1 MQLLRSDEA
10 QSPHAQ
16 AQVLPASKAL
26 LLLEVHTD
34 GLSSTSR
41 DRGHWPEII
50 MEKFLNLYVFV
61 CTHVYIH
68 TYTQY
73 TYMHK

>member
-41 DRGHWPEII
+41 DGGIWPSGASVSKITSVII
-50 MEKFLNLYVFV
+50 TIMWMPHYSFLSDF
-61 CTHVYIH
+61 T
-68 TYTQY
+68 
-73 TYMHK
+73 